1 MRVVVCVKRVLDPEA
16 VNGYALWGRLAV
28 DESGLAFEAAG
39 DLPSIINAYDEQ
51 ALEAALRLR
60 DAGVDCQISVVAV
73 GSDENADILRRCVA
87 MGADEAILVQDQ
99 NRGVD
104 GFRTARVLS
113 GLIESIGDVDL
124 VLCGRQGSDYDQGCV
139 PGALAEMIGASLVT
153 MAAGIALDGD
163 AIRVTR
169 AVPNGQESVRATL
182 PAVVSVSNELGLPRY
197 PTNRGVMQA
206 RRMPLQQRS
215 ADEFLGQGDE
225 DAVELVRLMLPD
237 VQGHCEIV
245 EGANA
250 REKAERLLARL
261 REDGLLH
268 A

>member
-1 MRVVVCVKRVLDPEA
+1 MDLCLPQLGDDLLSCVPLPLASSLSPFSRTCTDSLTLCSVRFLGGRSGVVVPFVFEGPRRALRSDRSRLTRTNTKPTIRRRGDLRARDLLVVTQQDRQGLPSPRQSVSARIIQLLESHMRVVVCVKRVLDPEA

-60 DAGVDCQISVVAV
+60 DTGVDCQISVVAV

-113 GLIESIGDVDL
+113 GLIESIGDV
-124 VLCGRQGSDYDQGCV
+124 G
-139 PGALAEMIGASLVT
+139 PGALRSP
-153 MAAGIALDGD
+153 GI
-163 AIRVTR
+163 
-169 AVPNGQESVRATL
+169 
-182 PAVVSVSNELGLPRY
+182 
-197 PTNRGVMQA
+197 
-206 RRMPLQQRS
+206 
-215 ADEFLGQGDE
+215 
-225 DAVELVRLMLPD
+225 RL
-237 VQGHCEIV
+237 
-245 EGANA
+245 
-250 REKAERLLARL
+250 
-261 REDGLLH
+261 
-268 A
+268 